1 MEAIWTMTGDI
12 SRFSLPRAAMLK
24 ALCAQMRMC
33 RNLNLSRLLGCG
45 AARPLIALN
54 LYTIPIVGDS
64 WVSPGVCLGPRQIGA
79 AAGRGAEVLLR
90 YPTDVADDGRRLVDE
105 HRVGST
111 AVHDLSDGGGLWRC
125 NALAWGATGPTS
137 GTTLCGDPE
146 GGVAGSLFEKPWKNA
161 LRSSRLR
168 IFGTS

>member
-64 WVSPGVCLGPRQIGA
+64 WVSPGGLPGTAPNRCRCRA
-79 AAGRGAEVLLR
+79 
-90 YPTDVADDGRRLVDE
+90 RR
-105 HRVGST
+105 RS
-111 AVHDLSDGGGLWRC
+111 
-125 NALAWGATGPTS
+125 P
-137 GTTLCGDPE
+137 PE
-146 GGVAGSLFEKPWKNA
+146 IPN
-161 LRSSRLR
+161 
-168 IFGTS
+168 